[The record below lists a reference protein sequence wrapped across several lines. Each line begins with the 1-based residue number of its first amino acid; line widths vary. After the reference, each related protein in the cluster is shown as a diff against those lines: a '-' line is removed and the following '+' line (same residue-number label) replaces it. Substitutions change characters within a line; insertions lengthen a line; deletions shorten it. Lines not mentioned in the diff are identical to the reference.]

1 MTTTRTRIG
10 VIAGVFAGAFVVVV
24 LHLWLLMVSDHAA
37 WAARSDDNRW
47 AFRSVPGRRGA
58 LLDRFGRELVR
69 DEPTTELAV
78 HYVRF
83 RVRHPVGAAVH
94 GATTWARQQPTRAG
108 TTYDYGE
115 GALGPAAAVQEL
127 LAMPA
132 RKLAPRVLEKDV
144 ASSLA
149 TSVTT
154 VLAGCSGLPRSR
166 VFASLRQA
174 ARSGDGVA
182 VGDALVPL
190 GFDRQALIAAFA
202 QRLAALQRLEA
213 RCFAAAQQ
221 NDGTRPAAEDVPG
234 LFVTLEH
241 LRRASL
247 AKERVTW
254 DEDGETKE
262 GSLIEAVRRSFA
274 SDVPYEIAAELA
286 LAAELFAGIEVL
298 PAAKRVRTVAPGT
311 ALQAL
316 LGGVS
321 AIDKAL
327 PSREWL
333 ADLAEREMPDEWLAD
348 LAPPDVD
355 GADAPALRASMRERY
370 SRELLQRERRGTSGI
385 ELAFDAELMGRL
397 GLRFVE
403 VDSRRREQALWSHLR
418 VAAGESV
425 QLTIDVDLQRIAEA
439 ATVAARARNLH
450 GAESTHD
457 KIQAAIAIL
466 DAGSGD
472 LLAYAGAPNASGSA
486 AGLPGVVWSGNGAL
500 GSVVKPFVLVEQ
512 LQSESTGR
520 PHVPLASLAACGG
533 SFRYDGQT
541 MRCGHAHYDAGR
553 DPVEA
558 LAASC
563 NLFFYQCALGLGDD
577 GVARSLRRFGLA
589 PTPVGDPFAA
599 CWQPGMRGLPASRPK
614 RDTERTPLPKRAVG
628 YGVEASPIDVARAYA
643 ALATGWLPTVALVPG
658 PRSRVSLDDVGGE
671 LELVRRGLR
680 ACVER
685 GTAKSLPLLAE
696 LGVHGKTGTAEVGAR
711 DENNAWFAGWLPPGG
726 DAGVQLCCCAVVYW
740 VEDGVHGGDAAGQLV
755 VDVLQALR
763 ADPVL
768 HARYLAPEGGR

>member
-1 MTTTRTRIG
+1 VTTTRTRIG
-10 VIAGVFAGAFVVVV
+10 VIAAVFASAFVVVV
-24 LHLWLLMVSDHAA
+24 LNLWLLMVSDHEA

-58 LLDRFGRELVR
+58 LLDRFGRELAR

-83 RVRHPVGAAVH
+83 RIRHPVGAAVH
-94 GATTWARQQPTRAG
+94 GATTWARQQANRAG
-108 TTYDYGE
+108 TTYDYGD
-115 GALGPAAAVQEL
+115 GALGPATAVREL

-132 RKLAPRVLEKDV
+132 RTLAPRVLPKDV
-144 ASSLA
+144 ASVLA

-166 VFASLRQA
+166 VFASLRHA
-174 ARSGDGVA
+174 ARSGEGAA

-190 GFDRQALIAAFA
+190 GLDRQALLVAFE
-202 QRLAALQRLEA
+202 QRLAALHRLEA
-213 RCFAAAQQ
+213 RCSTAARERPSH
-221 NDGTRPAAEDVPG
+221 GPAADDIPG
-234 LFVTLEH
+234 LFATLEH

-254 DEDGETKE
+254 EEDGETKE
-262 GSLIEAVRRSFA
+262 GSLIEAVRRPFA

-286 LAAELFAGIEVL
+286 LAAELYAGIEVL

-316 LGGVS
+316 LGGVA

-355 GADAPALRASMRERY
+355 GGDAAALRASMRERY

-385 ELAFDAELMGRL
+385 ERAFDGELMGRL

-403 VDSRRREQALWSHLR
+403 VDSRRREQVLWSHLR
-418 VAAGESV
+418 VAAGEAV
-425 QLTIDVDLQRIAEA
+425 QLTIDLDLQRLAEA
-439 ATVAARARNLH
+439 AAVAARTRNLH
-450 GAESTHD
+450 GDESTHD
-457 KIQAAIAIL
+457 RIQAAIAIV
-466 DAGSGD
+466 DAATGD

-486 AGLPGVVWSGNGAL
+486 AGIPGVVWSGNGAL

-512 LQSESTGR
+512 LQSESMGR
-520 PHVPLASLAACGG
+520 PHAPLASLAACSG
-533 SFRYDGQT
+533 SFRYGGQT
-541 MRCGHAHYDAGR
+541 MGCGQAHYDAGR
-553 DPVEA
+553 DPIEA

-589 PTPVGDPFAA
+589 PTPADDPFTA
-599 CWQPGMRGLPASRPK
+599 CWQPGIRGLPASRPR
-614 RDTERTPLPKRAVG
+614 RDSEHTPLPKRAVG
-628 YGVEASPIDVARAYA
+628 YGVEASPVDVARAYA

-658 PRSRVSLDDVGGE
+658 PRSRVPLDDVAGE

-680 ACVER
+680 ACVEH
-685 GTAKSLPLLAE
+685 GTAKRLSLLAE
-696 LGVHGKTGTAEVGAR
+696 LGMHGKTGTAEVGSR

-755 VDVLQALR
+755 VDVLQSLR

-768 HARYLAPEGGR
+768 QARYLAPEGGR